1 MSGKS
6 LNLGKASGQKIAR
19 ILLRQS
25 AELEAMLAGL
35 RPQVSSAEY
44 DAACTMV
51 GRIMGEIY
59 VAAFYPI
66 FEAYPDL
73 KPPGFP

>member
-6 LNLGKASGQKIAR
+6 LNLGKASGQKISQT
-19 ILLRQS
+19 LLRQS
-25 AELEAMLAGL
+25 AELEATLASL
-35 RPQVSSAEY
+35 RPQVSNADY
-44 DAACTMV
+44 DAACTIV
-51 GRIMGEIY
+51 GRIMGEMY

-66 FEAYPDL
+66 FEVYPDL